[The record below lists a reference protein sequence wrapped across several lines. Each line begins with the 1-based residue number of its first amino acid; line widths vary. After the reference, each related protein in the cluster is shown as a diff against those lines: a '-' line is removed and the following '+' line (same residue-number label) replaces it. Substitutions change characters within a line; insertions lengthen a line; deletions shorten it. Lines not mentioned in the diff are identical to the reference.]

1 MKTNNADIG
10 IPEIVEDTFDYG
22 NQNGISIGKIF
33 GLKKPVYH
41 SDVTGQDED
50 FGVIA
55 LDVAF

>member
-1 MKTNNADIG
+1 MADIG

-33 GLKKPVYH
+33 GLKKPKYH
-41 SDVTGQDED
+41 SDVSGQVED